1 MLLLANPDLIIP
13 SQFPFQMNFFLF
25 FYSHEIKC
33 NVDQIDRSALN
44 INHVMSKEPIQ
55 ETIQTTTLQNVFPVT
70 KFTSTKV
77 ITRKKKNPSLLW
89 TRTWVT
95 EWERE
100 RNKTSNCK
108 QHTVHLGSFPL
119 SFTQNNISDM
129 NTWFQL
135 YNRNHPMC

>member
-13 SQFPFQMNFFLF
+13 SQFPFQMNFSLF

-77 ITRKKKNPSLLW
+77 ITRKKKSFITLNQNLGHRM
-89 TRTWVT
+89 RTWKKQDQQLQT
-95 EWERE
+95 
-100 RNKTSNCK
+100 TYSTLGIISPFIYSK
-108 QHTVHLGSFPL
+108 QHQRHEYMIPAVQS
-119 SFTQNNISDM
+119 
-129 NTWFQL
+129 
-135 YNRNHPMC
+135 